1 MKLDL
6 GTITD
11 DIDGT
16 WWLHHRAK
24 DFGFFDKIQDQS
36 AHDVDVDDIL
46 IHKKIIPGERF
57 PTIRYHVVTAS
68 GTCLATNAEAKDI
81 MARSLVAFVNTN
93 AKLPFACTYVK
104 EFKNGAVQVDYAPTT
119 WDRFAIKIERAAGP
133 GEGKSFPQLEAV
145 PTNPAMQGQGGAAG
159 AQPAPAA
166 ATTTAT
172 ASPRQQGRGNKIA
185 AEPTIQAITAAT
197 GGAVCIFDAEITSI
211 ERRESHYQDE
221 VTVYYVVG
229 LKGGSAA
236 PDSKK
241 STDHEP
247 FGEIRARL
255 SEAIVTASSLATG
268 DRITFNGRLKEDR
281 YLGFLL
287 QNVKKV
293 TKT

>member
-46 IHKKIIPGERF
+46 IHKKIMPGERF

-68 GTCLATNAEAKDI
+68 GTRVATNTEAKDV
-81 MARSLVAFVNTN
+81 MARSLVAFVNTH

-119 WDRFAIKIERAAGP
+119 WDKFAIKIERAAGP
-133 GEGKSFPQLEAV
+133 GEGKSFPQLDAV
-145 PTNPAMQGQGGAAG
+145 PTNPATQGQGGTTA
-159 AQPAPAA
+159 AQPGPA
-166 ATTTAT
+166 TAT
-172 ASPRQQGRGNKIA
+172 APSRQQGRGNTIA

-221 VTVYYVVG
+221 VTVYYIVG

-247 FGEIRARL
+247 FGEIRARF
-255 SEAIVTASSLATG
+255 SETIVTETKLATG

-281 YLGFLL
+281 YFGLLL

-293 TKT
+293 TKA